1 MILQFQR
8 CQDSSNPKTD
18 IQTVN
23 RGTVL
28 KNHNFA
34 SNNKIQIKKIISYT
48 LLRWYTM
55 FNVNNLNYK

>member
-48 LLRWYTM
+48 LLR
-55 FNVNNLNYK
+55 